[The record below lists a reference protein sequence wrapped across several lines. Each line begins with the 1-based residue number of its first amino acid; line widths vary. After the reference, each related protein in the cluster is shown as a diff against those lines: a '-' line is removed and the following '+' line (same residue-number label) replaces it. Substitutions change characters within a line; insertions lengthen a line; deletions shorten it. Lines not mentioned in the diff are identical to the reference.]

1 MTGGRG
7 NVKHHK
13 REGWE
18 HAVSRYMS
26 VTVELV
32 DVLQRD
38 FLDGRALGESV
49 APIDASEAAV
59 IVAES
64 LEADRLWNRLAGR
77 TYLSGPRAFEE
88 QGGRP
93 KSDFRIAV
101 EFELMIRM
109 AEVAR
114 AIKDRGAERNW
125 EELAMATLKQALRSA
140 TASPMLSYGEVFLD
154 VAEAA
159 AAADDPIEA
168 QMWIKRAL
176 AHELRFAEGRNAVLL
191 LTDLARIS
199 IEAGDV
205 ERGLQIL
212 AGLLRDDPG
221 NIWAYS
227 ATAYLLDE
235 CGLPEISAEAARRG
249 LALLD
254 AEGDPE
260 KLRGQMEML
269 LESAT
274 TGQRQGPGKTVAP
287 AVLNELRAALQ
298 TDFGAEEL
306 RPVAALCREVVPDID
321 EMPVKRPLEPS
332 DVPLPDREE
341 ILEELAGDS
350 TRKPQQLPGRNA
362 PCWCGSGKKYK
373 HCHLREDQRGG

>member
-1 MTGGRG
+1 MVMGGRD
-7 NVKHHK
+7 NVKDHTRGK
-13 REGWE
+13 WE

-32 DVLQRD
+32 DVLQRN
-38 FLDGRALGESV
+38 FVDGRALGESV
-49 APIDASEAAV
+49 ARIDAGEAAV

-77 TYLSGPRAFEE
+77 TFLSGPRAFEE
-88 QGGRP
+88 KGDQP

-101 EFELMIRM
+101 EFELMVRM

-114 AIKDRGAERNW
+114 GIKDRGAQRNW
-125 EELAMATLKQALRSA
+125 EELAMATLKEVLRSA
-140 TASPMLSYGEVFLD
+140 TASPMLWYGEIFLD

-159 AAADDPIEA
+159 AAADDPTEA
-168 QMWIKRAL
+168 QMWVKRGL
-176 AHELRFAEGRNAVLL
+176 AHELRFGEGRNAALL
-191 LTDLARIS
+191 LTDLARFS

-205 ERGLQIL
+205 ERGLRVL
-212 AGLLRDDPG
+212 AGLLRCDPG
-221 NIWAYS
+221 NIWAYN
-227 ATAYLLDE
+227 ATAFLLDE
-235 CGLPEISAEAARRG
+235 CGLPEVSAEASRRG

-274 TGQRQGPGKTVAP
+274 TGMGPGPMKTVSP
-287 AVLNELRAALQ
+287 IVLNELRAALQ
-298 TDFGAEEL
+298 TDFGGELL
-306 RPVAALCREVVPDID
+306 RPVETLCREVMPDID
-321 EMPVKRPLEPS
+321 ETPVKRALKPS

-341 ILEELAGDS
+341 ILKELAGPS
-350 TRKPQQLPGRNA
+350 TKRPQRLPGRNA

-373 HCHLREDQRGG
+373 HCHLRNDQLR